1 MEKKIIGCWNKSVI
15 LTYIGIAASVI
26 GMGAILVHDNLRIA
40 LTCLMIAGI
49 CDMFDGTVAR
59 LCKRTEQEKQ
69 FGIQIDSLADVVCS
83 VVFPVVI
90 FMHSVEINTN
100 IRQTVNSEM
109 LTYLIATLYIVC
121 GVARLAWFNI
131 NTADKDNKAEYYT
144 GLAVTYIAVILPIMH
159 LIGFIFDLCNLTYYI
174 TMLVTSFLF
183 VANFKMKKPGK
194 VSYIVFMLLAI
205 VVTVMVWL
213 FIK

>member
-205 VVTVMVWL
+205 VVTVMIWL

>member
-121 GVARLAWFNI
+121 GVARLTWFNI